1 MLVALLGGLIYLI
14 VKKSRENALSEFDFE
29 LEDEEFEDEF
39 DESDHHSVY
48 IDLRNENE
56 ESADISQSMMPCLN
70 IVKVLVQF
78 VMLAHVM
85 VTVRVGRGML
95 AYD

>member
-1 MLVALLGGLIYLI
+1 MGQPDTY
-14 VKKSRENALSEFDFE
+14 
-29 LEDEEFEDEF
+29 
-39 DESDHHSVY
+39 
-48 IDLRNENE
+48 DLRNENE

-70 IVKVLVQF
+70 IIKVLVQF

-95 AYD
+95 ACD